1 MSSSS
6 APHAPNS
13 DEWWDVTDEHG
24 HPTGQTY
31 RRGDPDWPSG
41 RFHLIV
47 ATCIYRHDGA
57 VLLTQRSA
65 TKEFP
70 LTWEFPGGSAFS
82 GESSKDAARRELR
95 EETGLQVP
103 ASGLIFVERFRESS
117 ALMDLYTAPAGQE
130 IELTLCPD
138 EVATAEWVTLDEL
151 QFRLQAG
158 EMALPWKARLEKLWT
173 PLVDVLREALSAAR
187 AT

>member
-1 MSSSS
+1 M
-6 APHAPNS
+6 
-13 DEWWDVTDEHG
+13 
-24 HPTGQTY
+24 
-31 RRGDPDWPSG
+31 
-41 RFHLIV
+41 
-47 ATCIYRHDGA
+47 YRHDGA

-95 EETGLQVP
+95 EETGQQIP
-103 ASGLIFVERFRESS
+103 SNGLIFVERFRETS
-117 ALMDLYTAPAGQE
+117 ALMDFYTAPAGQG

-138 EVATAEWVTLDEL
+138 EVAAAEWVSLDEL

-158 EMALPWKARLEKLWT
+158 KMALPWKARLEKLWT
-173 PLVDVLREALSAAR
+173 PLVDVLRKTPSPAR
-187 AT
+187 TT